1 MRTISQIRSRVMKMS
16 HVRRS
21 VDAKLFG
28 KVKEWAE
35 YVRGAWASVKAEI
48 AKAIEEARI
57 AEARAKYN
65 AQHNSNEHSE
75 DFIQGCIAYYAQGGR
90 TYYGD

>member
-28 KVKEWAE
+28 KVKSWAE
-35 YVRGAWASVKAEI
+35 YVRGAWKTVKAEI
-48 AKAIEEARI
+48 AKAIEEAMFTEARKAQAERT
-57 AEARAKYN
+57 AEAQA
-65 AQHNSNEHSE
+65 SFNEG
-75 DFIQGCIAYYAQGGR
+75 IIAYYAQGGN

>member
-28 KVKEWAE
+28 KVKSWAE
-35 YVRGAWASVKAEI
+35 YVRGAWETVKAEI
-48 AKAIEEARI
+48 AKAIEETKIVEMRKAFVAPTTAEIESART
-57 AEARAKYN
+57 EW
-65 AQHNSNEHSE
+65 
-75 DFIQGCIAYYAQGGR
+75 CVAYYNEGGR

>member
-28 KVKEWAE
+28 KVKSWAE
-35 YVRGAWASVKAEI
+35 YVRGAWETVKAEI
-48 AKAIEEARI
+48 AKAIEEAKI
-57 AEARAKYN
+57 AEMRKAFVAPTTAEIESARA
-65 AQHNSNEHSE
+65 EW
-75 DFIQGCIAYYAQGGR
+75 CVAYYNEGGR

>member
-28 KVKEWAE
+28 KVKSWSE

-65 AQHNSNEHSE
+65 AQSHEECES
-75 DFIQGCIAYYAQGGR
+75 FIAGCVAYYAQGGR

>member
-28 KVKEWAE
+28 KVKSWSE
-35 YVRGAWASVKAEI
+35 YVSGSWATVKAEE
-48 AKAIEEARI
+48 AKAMEEAQR
-57 AEARAKYN
+57 AEEYKTFVAPTAEECEASMAEWCVNYYSQPRYVHAR
-65 AQHNSNEHSE
+65 
-75 DFIQGCIAYYAQGGR
+75 C
-90 TYYGD
+90 

>member
-28 KVKEWAE
+28 KVQSWAE
-35 YVRGAWASVKAEI
+35 YVRGAWETVKAEI

-57 AEARAKYN
+57 EEARKAFVRPTAEACAVAER
-65 AQHNSNEHSE
+65 EW
-75 DFIQGCIAYYAQGGR
+75 CLAYYADRSR
-90 TYYGD
+90 TYFGD

>member
-28 KVKEWAE
+28 KVKSWAE

-57 AEARAKYN
+57 NEARKAQAERTAEAQA
-65 AQHNSNEHSE
+65 SFNEG
-75 DFIQGCIAYYAQGGR
+75 IIAYYAQGGS

>member
-35 YVRGAWASVKAEI
+35 YVRGAWKTVKAEI
-48 AKAIEEARI
+48 AKAIEEARRE
-57 AEARAKYN
+57 EARKALVVPTAEEIEK
-65 AQHNSNEHSE
+65 ARTEW
-75 DFIQGCIAYYAQGGR
+75 CLAYYADRRR
-90 TYYGD
+90 TYFGD

>member
-28 KVKEWAE
+28 KVKSWAE

-48 AKAIEEARI
+48 AKEIEEARR
-57 AEARAKYN
+57 AKARAKYN
-65 AQHNSNEHSE
+65 AQQHEPSVA
-75 DFIQGCIAYYAQGGR
+75 FMAGCAAYYAQGGR

>member
-28 KVKEWAE
+28 KVKSWAE

-48 AKAIEEARI
+48 AKAIEEAR
-57 AEARAKYN
+57 AKYN
-65 AQHNSNEHSE
+65 AQNNSNEHSE
-75 DFIQGCIAYYAQGGR
+75 AFIQGCIAYYEQGGR